1 MSTGAENTDY
11 LLDNADPRAERR
23 FDALGDLFDARTIE
37 YLTALGVT
45 RGWSCWEV
53 GAGGGSIAEWLA
65 GAVAPTGSVLATD
78 LDLRRLSATAVPGL
92 TATRHDVVHDEIPTG
107 AYDLVHARLL
117 LVHLPER
124 ERVLDS
130 LVRSLRP
137 GGWVVIEDFDNMFLE
152 VGSAATPEQA
162 VMREVALAFKRL
174 LQDRE
179 ADLAYA
185 RRLPDLLR
193 ARGLRHIAGEGR
205 MVFGA
210 GGSAASRLAAANY
223 SQVAEEMI
231 GQGLCTSGE
240 LRIRAG
246 PPPGPRLRCRDA
258 PADLRLGTPT
268 ELNHSRGEPPRR
280 LTAPSRTRIHHAAHI
295 WATSSPALHARKG

>member
-1 MSTGAENTDY
+1 M
-11 LLDNADPRAERR
+11 
-23 FDALGDLFDARTIE
+23 
-37 YLTALGVT
+37 
-45 RGWSCWEV
+45 
-53 GAGGGSIAEWLA
+53 
-65 GAVAPTGSVLATD
+65 
-78 LDLRRLSATAVPGL
+78 
-92 TATRHDVVHDEIPTG
+92 RHDVVHDEIPTG

-137 GGWVVIEDFDNMFLE
+137 GGWVVIEDFDNMFLD

-162 VMREVALAFKRL
+162 TVRKVALAFKRL
-174 LQDRE
+174 LEGRG

-193 ARGLRHIAGEGR
+193 ARGLRDVAGEGR
-205 MVFGA
+205 IVFGT

-231 GQGLCTSGE
+231 GQNLCTSGE
-240 LRIRAG
+240 LRSALELLADPDFGVATHLLISAWGRR
-246 PPPGPRLRCRDA
+246 PRL
-258 PADLRLGTPT
+258 TT
-268 ELNHSRGEPPRR
+268 RR
-280 LTAPSRTRIHHAAHI
+280 AWSHRARSTAPSCSWIHPRHRHLGACVVSCAAQHGN
-295 WATSSPALHARKG
+295 SRPSRPGC